1 MNWDGKKKLII
12 IASAAILLLAAAVL
26 GVILWEAAGGNDGV
40 HAQPSTQGNA
50 SSEQGSTAA
59 QNTTT
64 AATPESTAPSSV
76 PETTVPP
83 ETTLPP
89 VTPTVPDEVE
99 GAPTVTLP
107 TETNPETGENLGV
120 QLPCEVPG
128 EELLISK
135 IAPYSGIYVEDGT
148 NRKLTDVAMMLVTN
162 TGDQPVEFTVINAR
176 YEGGELTFHLST
188 LPAGGSAVVQA
199 QNAAGIPEGALLEC
213 SATVIHRGAL
223 SMSETQVSVEDNG
236 DGSLTVTNLTAQTIP
251 TVRVFYKYFMDQE
264 SLFVGGIAF
273 TAKLTQ
279 LGAGESVT
287 VRPAHYS
294 AGSSRVMMVTVY
306 DTEQ

>member
-1 MNWDGKKKLII
+1 MNWDRKKKLTV
-12 IASAAILLLAAAVL
+12 IAAAAVLLLAAVVL
-26 GVILWEAAGGNDGV
+26 GLILWGAAGGSSEPQTQSG
-40 HAQPSTQGNA
+40 AQGN
-50 SSEQGSTAA
+50 SSPEQGSTASRD
-59 QNTTT
+59 TT
-64 AATPESTAPSSV
+64 AAVTPESTEPSS
-76 PETTVPP
+76 VPP

-107 TETNPETGENLGV
+107 TETDPETGENLGV

-128 EELLISK
+128 EELLIGK

-162 TGDQPVEFTVINAR
+162 TGDLPVEFTVIHAR
-176 YEGGELTFHLST
+176 YEGGELTFQLST

-199 QNAAGIPEGALLEC
+199 QNAASIPEGALLEC

-223 SMSETQVSVEDNG
+223 SMSETQVSVVDNG
-236 DGSLTVTNLTAQTIP
+236 DGSLTVTNLTAQTLP
-251 TVRVFYKYFMDQE
+251 TVRVFYKYFMEQE
-264 SLFVGGIAF
+264 ALFVGGIAF